1 MRLMQRVATLGW
13 LALALG
19 CGGRDALQN
28 EAGHSGSR
36 QIGSEGSAAAG
47 GSASAQGTSSNAG
60 LQDTGNRAGAGGF
73 GSAGSTQTGSSAGS
87 QQTGSSAGSTQT
99 MVGTRDLWLPHD
111 AFDEISSAIIGS
123 IKDFAVDASGNVYLA
138 SEASFEAEKYS
149 FVLARVSAQGQLSWK
164 QQISGR
170 PIRMFVDDVGTI
182 YQLRSLN
189 QVGVLDRRTP
199 DGAWVWSRELNETDL
214 ESSRFRMGKDSALYL
229 GTLQGERLWKFA
241 LDGSVVWR
249 WKGPGSR
256 AIASVAADASGTVY
270 LRTWMTPTA
279 TLPKPA
285 KGQDSPKDG
294 LFWTLDPSGMELSQR
309 HYATESSGGTN
320 LYIEN
325 GPVEFV
331 LTQGGQLLS
340 AAETSARLFDTA
352 GNTLWKREVSDLK
365 PALAAQHRYYLHS
378 GLSAGRC
385 GYCIT
390 SSQALL
396 AFDAAGNQTEILQ
409 LDYEQEFGYGWAA
422 DQSDNIYVLARPNDT
437 QSAVGLRRYHGG
449 SGWKPVSQ
457 GP

>member
-1 MRLMQRVATLGW
+1 MRLMQRVATLGS
-13 LALALG
+13 LALALA

-28 EAGHSGSR
+28 EGGQSGSR
-36 QIGSEGSAAAG
+36 EIGSVGSAAAG
-47 GSASAQGTSSNAG
+47 GSASAQGTSGNAG
-60 LQDTGNRAGAGGF
+60 LQDTGNRGGAGAF
-73 GSAGSTQTGSSAGS
+73 GSAGSTQTGSDAG
-87 QQTGSSAGSTQT
+87 ATQT
-99 MVGTRDLWLPHD
+99 VIGAQGLWLPHGI
-111 AFDEISSAIIGS
+111 FDEIPAAIIGS
-123 IKDFAVDASGNVYLA
+123 VKDFAVDASGNVYLA
-138 SEASFEAEKYS
+138 SGASVEGSTYS
-149 FVLARVSAQGQLSWK
+149 FVLARFSAQGQLSWK
-164 QQISGR
+164 QQISGQ
-170 PIRMFVDDVGTI
+170 PIRIIVDDVGTI
-182 YQLRSLN
+182 YQLRALN
-189 QVGVLDRRTP
+189 QGGVLDKRTP
-199 DGAWVWSRELNETDL
+199 EGAWVWSREINETSL
-214 ESSRFRMGKDSALYL
+214 ESLTFRMGKDRALYL
-229 GTLQGERLWKFA
+229 GTRQGERLWKFD
-241 LDGSVVWR
+241 LDGSVVWK
-249 WKGPGSR
+249 WKGPGER
-256 AIASVAADASGTVY
+256 AIACVAADASGTVY
-270 LRTWMTPTA
+270 LRTWIPPTA
-279 TLPKPA
+279 TLPGA
-285 KGQDSPKDG
+285 SKGQDGPKDG

-352 GNTLWKREVSDLK
+352 GNTLWRREVSDLK
-365 PALAAQHRYYLHS
+365 PALAAQHRYYLRS